1 MKTQFICEKCG
12 SRYKTA
18 EAAKKCEA
26 CHGDLS
32 EVRVMPGAA
41 YRVGDVRAQEIWAKF
56 RNAHG
61 KEEAAIYQLIGYAS
75 VDFDDVKKER
85 GCDE

>member
-12 SRYKTA
+12 DRFETA

-26 CHGDLS
+26 SHGVLI
-32 EVRVMPGAA
+32 EARVMPGTA
-41 YRVGDVRAQEIWAKF
+41 YRRSDVKAQEIWAKF

-61 KEEAAIYQLIGYAS
+61 EEKAAKYQFIGYAS
-75 VDFDDVKKER
+75 VNFDDVKKER